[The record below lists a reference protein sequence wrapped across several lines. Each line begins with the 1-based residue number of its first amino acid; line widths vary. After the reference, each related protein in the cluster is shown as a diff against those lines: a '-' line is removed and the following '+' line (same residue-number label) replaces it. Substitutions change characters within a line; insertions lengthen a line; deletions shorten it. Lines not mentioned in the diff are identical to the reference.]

1 MVDMVASV
9 IHAFDDIELIYLNQL
24 VTLLFNDDKLIK
36 PIDGL
41 VCMSLEIMFVP
52 DLLEPLSW
60 LVWLACMSVLVLL
73 CYRNLAGCVMF
84 S

>member
-24 VTLLFNDDKLIK
+24 VTLLFNDDQLIK

-60 LVWLACMSVLVLL
+60 LVWLACMRVSWCCFAIVTEQV
-73 CYRNLAGCVMF
+73 V
-84 S
+84 

>member
-9 IHAFDDIELIYLNQL
+9 IHAFANIELIYINQL
-24 VTLLFNDDKLIK
+24 VTLLLNDDQLIK
-36 PIDGL
+36 TIDGL

-60 LVWLACMSVLVLL
+60 LVWLDCMRVSWCCFAIVTLQV
-73 CYRNLAGCVMF
+73 V
-84 S
+84 